1 MFQIILV
8 LSAGVLGKT
17 VERRGVHGG
26 DMSAKHNGGAGSQS
40 GVAGK
45 TGTDA
50 SKASEHPV
58 GEAMERLQSVYASE
72 SDSAKAE
79 RKPGNLVAYAG
90 VRVKG
95 EIDSCDTLTVE
106 GDIDA
111 MVRARQIIV
120 AECGAFA
127 GRADVDDAEI
137 AGRFDGTLRVSGK
150 LVIRR
155 TGKLSG
161 NIIYGQIEI
170 EAGGEIRGRVDV
182 RSNAK
187 KNGFLSASEKRWS
200 WKS

>member
-1 MFQIILV
+1 
-8 LSAGVLGKT
+8 
-17 VERRGVHGG
+17 
-26 DMSAKHNGGAGSQS
+26 MSAKHNGGAGSQS

-45 TGTDA
+45 TGKDA

-58 GEAMERLQSVYASE
+58 GDAMERLQSVYASE
-72 SDSAKAE
+72 DDVTDSAKAE

-106 GDIDA
+106 GEIDA
-111 MVRARQIIV
+111 MVRARQIVV
-120 AECGAFA
+120 AECGSFA

-161 NIIYGQIEI
+161 NVIYGQIEI